1 MQYPLHLAVK
11 SSLAGLAAQITV
23 SSATGEILMY
33 ARPRSLTLKEAV
45 EVFADQH
52 CQHQIYAIRADR
64 ITFSNH
70 QQRHYGLFTARGS
83 CLGKIE
89 RPRVKSLWKAYYAIS
104 AREQTIFTIEEEN
117 PMIQIIATL
126 CTIGLPFFI
135 IIVIVI
141 DLASSRQNNID
152 LWMIGLGLVS
162 AGIAR
167 WWIMSSDQFKPRYV
181 VKRSNGQPVLNLAR
195 SADPQAAAF
204 IIKAIDCLSPKEEQQ
219 ILLSLIVM
227 TLLER
232 RHRAY
237 A

>member
-1 MQYPLHLAVK
+1 MQYPLQLAVR

-23 SSATGEILMY
+23 SSATGETLMY
-33 ARPRSLTLKEAV
+33 ARPRSLTLKELV

-52 CQHQIYAIRADR
+52 CQQQIYAIRADR

-70 QQRHYGLFTARGS
+70 QQRHYGLFTARGA

-89 RPRVKSLWKAYYAIS
+89 RPKMKSLWKAHYEIS
-104 AREQTIFTIEEEN
+104 AREKTVFTIEEEN
-117 PMIQIIATL
+117 RMMQIIATL
-126 CTIGLPFFI
+126 GTIGLPFLI
-135 IIVIVI
+135 IIAIVI
-141 DLASSRQNNID
+141 DLASSRQDNID

-162 AGIAR
+162 AGMAR
-167 WWIMSSDQFKPRYV
+167 WWIMSSYQFKPKYL
-181 VKRSNGQPVLNLAR
+181 VKRSNGQSVVNLAR
-195 SADPQAAAF
+195 SSDPQATTF
-204 IIKAIDCLSPKEEQQ
+204 VIKAIDRLSPKEEQQ